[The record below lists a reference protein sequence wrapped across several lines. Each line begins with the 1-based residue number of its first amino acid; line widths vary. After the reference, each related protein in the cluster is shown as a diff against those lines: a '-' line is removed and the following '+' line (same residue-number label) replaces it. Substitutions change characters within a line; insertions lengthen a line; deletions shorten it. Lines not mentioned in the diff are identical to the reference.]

1 MPSLLSLPTEIL
13 QNIIAQVNPDD
24 LASFCVCCKELN
36 EAAVLHL
43 DKHRKRIETYS
54 ELRYSGCF
62 RHGDDD
68 HPVQLLREICLDGQI
83 AFYPRTL
90 YITCCEVPDDMDA
103 PNYEMSLSDE
113 DLLAKRL
120 DDEKFQKV
128 FDDVRSIIIERLSKK
143 LGHNAKNMYIW
154 RQRFERGTRG
164 AVLCLLLLLLPN
176 LERLHLTHSE
186 FESRILRDMLDLIAA
201 DSQRSHEASGF
212 FALSKLSK
220 VFLEG
225 SEDDGD
231 RCHILS
237 PLAALPSLRSIVA
250 ESVIGDPTEGR
261 FYEELQWP
269 YDQHISRVTSLSL
282 QFSRLR
288 VTSFSRLLG
297 GLRRL
302 KSFEYDC
309 YRRRE
314 RDDVQVLDIV
324 GILLEHAQAS
334 LKSVAFTGLRDWHC
348 FGDHNLRLFKE
359 FAVLKETRM
368 HSAYYLKDG
377 KDYEWNNDGESFRDW
392 YDDID
397 RLVDLLPR
405 SIKSVTMDGSVDID
419 DISSLLKDLPQRKAI
434 CVPFLKCIDFVDYT
448 SKDHDNLS
456 RDWEVTLRD
465 NCRKVGVKLLL

>member
-1 MPSLLSLPTEIL
+1 MPSLLALPTEIL

-24 LASFCVCCKELN
+24 LVSFCVCCKELN
-36 EAAVLHL
+36 GAAVLHL
-43 DKHRKRIETYS
+43 RKHRQRIEAYS
-54 ELRYSGCF
+54 ELQYSGCF

-68 HPVQLLREICLDGQI
+68 HPVQLLRDICLDGQI
-83 AFYPRTL
+83 AFYPKIL
-90 YITCCEVPDDMDA
+90 HITCCEVPDDMDV
-103 PNYEMSLSDE
+103 PNYEISLSDE

-120 DDEKFQKV
+120 DDAKFREV
-128 FDDVRSIIIERLSKK
+128 FDDFRSIIVEKLSKK
-143 LGHNAKNMYIW
+143 LGHNARNMNIW

-176 LERLHLTHSE
+176 VERLHLTRSE
-186 FESRILRDMLDLIAA
+186 FEGRILRDMLDLIAA
-201 DSQRSHEASGF
+201 HSQGSHADSSF

-220 VFLEG
+220 VFLDG
-225 SEDDGD
+225 SEDDAD
-231 RCHILS
+231 RCNILP

-261 FYEELQWP
+261 FYEELNWP
-269 YDQHISRVTSLSL
+269 YDKHISRVTALSL

-297 GLRRL
+297 GIKRL

-334 LKSVAFTGLRDWHC
+334 LKYVAFTGLRDWHC

-359 FAVLKETRM
+359 FAVLKEIRM
-368 HSAYYLKDG
+368 HSAYYLKDR
-377 KDYEWNNDGESFRDW
+377 KDYEWSNDGESFRDW

-405 SIKSVTMDGSVDID
+405 SITAVTMDGSVDVD
-419 DISSLLKDLPQRKAI
+419 DISSLLKELPQRKAI
-434 CVPFLKCIDFVDYT
+434 CVPFLRSVKFVDY
-448 SKDHDNLS
+448 SSRERDCFS

-465 NCRKVGVKLLL
+465 NCRKVGVKLSL

>member
-1 MPSLLSLPTEIL
+1 MPSLLTLPTEIL

-24 LASFCVCCKELN
+24 LVSFCVCCKELN
-36 EAAVLHL
+36 GAAVLHL
-43 DKHRKRIETYS
+43 GKHRERIETYS
-54 ELRYSGCF
+54 ELHYSGCF
-62 RHGDDD
+62 GHGDDD
-68 HPVQLLREICLDGQI
+68 HPVQLLRDICLDGQI
-83 AFYPRTL
+83 AFYPKIL
-90 YITCCEVPDDMDA
+90 SITCCEVPVDMDD

-113 DLLAKRL
+113 DLQAKHQ
-120 DDEKFQKV
+120 DDAMFKEV
-128 FDDVRSIIIERLSKK
+128 FDEFRSIIVEKLSKM
-143 LGHNAKNMYIW
+143 LGHNAKNMNIW

-176 LERLHLTHSE
+176 LERLHLSDSE
-186 FESRILRDMLDLIAA
+186 FEGRILKDMLDLIAA
-201 DSQRSHEASGF
+201 DSQGSHPASGV
-212 FALSKLSK
+212 FALSKLSE
-220 VFLEG
+220 VFLDG
-225 SEDDGD
+225 IEDDGD

-237 PLAALPSLRSIVA
+237 PLAALPSLRCIVA
-250 ESVIGDPTEGR
+250 ESVIDDPTEDR
-261 FYEELQWP
+261 FYEGLKWP
-269 YDQHISRVTSLSL
+269 YDQHLSRVTVLSL
-282 QFSRLR
+282 QLSRLK
-288 VTSFSRLLG
+288 VSSFSRLLG
-297 GLRRL
+297 GIQSL

-334 LKSVAFTGLRDWHC
+334 LEYVAFTGLRDWHC

-359 FAVLKETRM
+359 FAVLKEIRL

-377 KDYEWNNDGESFRDW
+377 KDYEWSNDGESFRDW

-405 SIKSVTMDGSVDID
+405 SIKAVTMDGSVNID

-434 CVPFLKCIDFVDYT
+434 CVPFLKSIEFVDYSSRDRDCLT
-448 SKDHDNLS
+448 
-456 RDWEVTLRD
+456 RDWEVTLTD